1 MSIAK
6 IIEVSA
12 ASGEGL
18 EAAVE
23 SGLSK
28 VASTLTNL
36 QGAWISEIKVR
47 TDPNGNITEWRVC
60 MRVSFIVEDH
70 DDDS

>member
-6 IIEVSA
+6 IIEVTA
-12 ASGEGL
+12 ASEEGL

-23 SGLSK
+23 SGLAR

-36 QGAWISEIKVR
+36 QGAWISEIKVC
-47 TDPNGNITEWRVC
+47 TGPNGNIREWRVS

-70 DDDS
+70 GDDA

>member
-12 ASGEGL
+12 ASQDGL

-23 SGLSK
+23 NGLAK

-47 TDPNGNITEWRVC
+47 TDQNGNVKEWRVC

-70 DDDS
+70 DDET